1 MEKPYGGVD
10 DLGLFDPDA
19 VLIDFVAVGGGGVC
33 QHPAEGAEEVPD
45 VVDAAPADGQ
55 RAVFLKRPLSLD
67 VFQPGAAMIGGTVGE
82 DGVAE
87 GIGPILYRTGAVGE
101 VSGVV

>member
-1 MEKPYGGVD
+1 MV
-10 DLGLFDPDA
+10 
-19 VLIDFVAVGGGGVC
+19 
-33 QHPAEGAEEVPD
+33 GAEEVPD

-67 VFQPGAAMIGGTVGE
+67 VFQPGAAMIGGAVGE

-101 VSGVV
+101 VPGVV